1 MNKANMKFRAGL
13 ATTTRNTGRLAL
25 SSRCSSAYSRR
36 PNRLLC
42 RYWEIVELIR
52 KLILAGLIGLVGRG
66 TVLQI
71 VVATVIS
78 FVFFALAF
86 REMPYNSARL
96 NAIKVLSE
104 LQL

>member
-1 MNKANMKFRAGL
+1 M
-13 ATTTRNTGRLAL
+13 
-25 SSRCSSAYSRR
+25 
-36 PNRLLC
+36 NRLRVSNHNVVC

-52 KLILAGLIGLVGRG
+52 KLILAGLIGLFGRG

>member
-1 MNKANMKFRAGL
+1 M
-13 ATTTRNTGRLAL
+13 
-25 SSRCSSAYSRR
+25 
-36 PNRLLC
+36 
-42 RYWEIVELIR
+42 ELIR
-52 KLILAGLIGLVGRG
+52 KLILAGMIGIAARG
-66 TVLQI
+66 SVLQT

-78 FVFFALAF
+78 FAFFALAF